1 MKIAIVSDIHA
12 NLAALEAFPEKNF
25 DQLWCLGDLVD
36 YGPRPH
42 QVIQWVRH
50 HATAAVRG
58 NHDQAV
64 GFGVDPQ
71 CSLPYKHL
79 ASETM
84 RYTREVCTKDDFEF
98 LRNLPVQKE
107 AVVGT
112 NEVLSGPCR
121 SYRSFF
127 GYRPQ
132 DSELWEKEIQWIN
145 ADVLLVGHTH
155 TPFIRQVGG
164 CTIVNP
170 GSLGQPKTGRPLA
183 CYAIWEDGEISLKEY
198 NYPLQKTIRQIRRCR
213 YLSKI
218 SSGIGSRPRDRRAI
232 GSNGK
237 LSGIAPRIRHQVCP
251 DDWRSQLFR
260 GFHLRGVERN
270 HGTIP
275 PGTRS
280 ERNRCRDGGR
290 SGRIAGIWP

>member
-12 NLAALEAFPEKNF
+12 NLAALEAFPEQNF
-25 DQLWCLGDLVD
+25 DQLWCMGDLVD

-42 QVIQWVRH
+42 QVIQWVMH

-58 NHDQAV
+58 NHDHAV

-84 RYTREVCTKDDFEF
+84 RYTREVCTKEDFEF

-107 AVVGT
+107 AMVGT
-112 NEVLSGPCR
+112 KKFYLVHAAPTDPL
-121 SYRSFF
+121 F

-132 DSELWEKEIQWIN
+132 DSELWANEIQWIN
-145 ADVLLVGHTH
+145 ADVLVVGHTH

-170 GSLGQPKTGRPLA
+170 GSLGQPKTGRPFA

-198 NYPLQKTIRQIRRCR
+198 KYPVQKAIRQIWRMPLAKHDIDELAAVLETGG
-213 YLSKI
+213 LSI
-218 SSGIGSRPRDRRAI
+218 PTENSPASLRA
-232 GSNGK
+232 
-237 LSGIAPRIRHQVCP
+237 H
-251 DDWRSQLFR
+251 
-260 GFHLRGVERN
+260 H
-270 HGTIP
+270 
-275 PGTRS
+275 
-280 ERNRCRDGGR
+280 
-290 SGRIAGIWP
+290 

>member
-12 NLAALEAFPEKNF
+12 NLVALEAFPEENY

-42 QVIQWVRH
+42 EAIQWVRNH
-50 HATAAVRG
+50 VTAAVRG
-58 NHDQAV
+58 NHDHAV

-71 CSLPYKHL
+71 CSPPYKHL

-84 RYTREVCTKDDFEF
+84 QYTRGVCTKDDFAF
-98 LRNLPVQKE
+98 LRDLPIQEKIVI
-107 AVVGT
+107 GT
-112 NEVLSGPCR
+112 QEFYLVHAAPTDPL
-121 SYRSFF
+121 F

-132 DSELWEKEIQWIN
+132 DSELWEKEIQSIN
-145 ADVLLVGHTH
+145 ADVLVVGHTH

-198 NYPLQKTIRQIRRCR
+198 DYPLKKTIRQLRQMP
-213 YLSKI
+213 LSKQDI
-218 SSGIGSRPRDRRAI
+218 EQLIAVLKTGG
-232 GSNGK
+232 
-237 LSGIAPRIRHQVCP
+237 LSVPAGYSPV
-251 DDWRSQLFR
+251 SL
-260 GFHLRGVERN
+260 
-270 HGTIP
+270 GT
-275 PGTRS
+275 
-280 ERNRCRDGGR
+280 
-290 SGRIAGIWP
+290 